1 MNYLI
6 AADSSSNLPADSG
19 VAIVP
24 LKIITDQREFLDDA
38 RLDLNEMLSYLQSY
52 KGRSGTSCPNVNDWL
67 EAIGDAPRS
76 FIVTITSGLSGC
88 CNAAM
93 QAKAVC
99 EEQGQQVCVLDS
111 LSTGP
116 EMVLIIRKLQE
127 LSDAG
132 VSFEDA
138 EAQIRQYMT
147 HTHLMFSLEN
157 LTNLARNG
165 RVSPL
170 VAKAAGL
177 LGIRIVG
184 KASDKG
190 TLEPMHKCR
199 GQKKALE
206 TLAREMTAMGFRGGR
221 VHIAHCSNEEA
232 AAKLSGLLTTAYPG
246 CDIKV
251 EHCTGLCSFY
261 AEKGGLLVGFEDSL

>member
-6 AADSSSNLPADSG
+6 AADSSSNLLADSG

-232 AAKLSGLLTTAYPG
+232 AAELSGLLTTAYPG

-251 EHCTGLCSFY
+251 EHCAGLCSFY

>member
-6 AADSSSNLPADSG
+6 AADSSSNLPAGSG

-24 LKIITDQREFLDDA
+24 LKIITDQREFVDDA
-38 RLDLNEMLSYLQSY
+38 GLDLNEMLSYLQSY

-67 EAIGDAPRS
+67 EAIGDAPQS

-116 EMVLIIRKLQE
+116 EMMLIVRKLQE

-138 EAQIRQYMT
+138 EAQIREYMT

-206 TLAREMTAMGFRGGR
+206 TLAREMAALGFRDGR
-221 VHIAHCSNEEA
+221 VHIAHCCNEA
-232 AAKLSGLLTTAYPG
+232 AAAELSNLLTTAHPG
-246 CDIKV
+246 CEIKV
-251 EHCTGLCSFY
+251 EQCTGLCSFY
-261 AEKGGLLVGFEDSL
+261 AEMGGLLVGFEDSL

>member
-6 AADSSSNLPADSG
+6 AADSSSNIPAGSG

-24 LKIITDQREFLDDA
+24 LKIITDQREFVDDA
-38 RLDLNEMLSYLQSY
+38 GLDLNEMLSYLQSY

-67 EAIGDAPRS
+67 EAIGDAPQS

-99 EEQGQQVCVLDS
+99 EEHGQQVCVLDS

-116 EMVLIIRKLQE
+116 EMMLIVRKLQE
-127 LSDAG
+127 LSNAG
-132 VSFEDA
+132 VCFEDA

-147 HTHLMFSLEN
+147 HTHLLFSLEN

-184 KASDKG
+184 KASAVG

-206 TLAREMTAMGFRGGR
+206 TLAREMTALGFRGGR
-221 VHIAHCSNEEA
+221 VHIAHCRNEA
-232 AAKLSGLLTTAYPG
+232 AAAELSGLLTAAYPG
-246 CDIKV
+246 CQIQI

-261 AEKGGLLVGFEDSL
+261 AEMGGLLVGFEDSL

>member
-24 LKIITDQREFLDDA
+24 LKIITDQREFLDDDG
-38 RLDLNEMLSYLQSY
+38 LDLNEMLSYLQSY

-127 LSDAG
+127 LSNAG

-138 EAQIRQYMT
+138 KVQIRQYMT

-232 AAKLSGLLTTAYPG
+232 AAELSGLLTTAYPG

>member
-127 LSDAG
+127 LSNAG

-232 AAKLSGLLTTAYPG
+232 AAELSSLLTTAYPS

-251 EHCTGLCSFY
+251 EHCAGLCSFY